1 MAEKINIPVRF
12 PNESYAIDVPI
23 DLDEFKADKTFDD
36 VTFGWW
42 GNIYVNIEN
51 KYLPKGKLVAGV

>member
-12 PNESYAIDVPI
+12 PNESYAINVPI
-23 DLDEFKADKTFDD
+23 DLDEFKSKVTFDD

-42 GNIYVNIEN
+42 GDIYVNIEN
-51 KYLPKGKLVAGV
+51 KYLPDSKLVKES